1 MAQSWVLRLFM
12 LQVDLKKVV
21 DLLKTSNRASYHLPA
36 VCIKQVLI
44 IAVAVCSHS
53 RCCFDHLD

>member
-1 MAQSWVLRLFM
+1 M
-12 LQVDLKKVV
+12 LQLDLKKVV
-21 DLLKTSNRASYHLPA
+21 DLLKTLNRASYHLPA